1 MGAVTFREALELIE
15 SLPEEER
22 RDLLD
27 IVRRRLV
34 EERRAEIAKS
44 IQAARGEWARGEV
57 KGAPLTTFCVN
68 SLNEATGLEQNLSPS
83 LYNRHTS
90 TSPAEA

>member
-1 MGAVTFREALELIE
+1 MGAVSFSEALELIE

-44 IQAARGEWARGEV
+44 IQAARGEWVRGEV
-57 KGAPLTTFCVN
+57 KRGTVDDLLRELP
-68 SLNEATGLEQNLSPS
+68 E
-83 LYNRHTS
+83 
-90 TSPAEA
+90 

>member
-15 SLPEEER
+15 SLPEEDR

-34 EERRAEIAKS
+34 EERRAEIAKA

-57 KGAPLTTFCVN
+57 KSGTVD
-68 SLNEATGLEQNLSPS
+68 NLLRELP
-83 LYNRHTS
+83 
-90 TSPAEA
+90 E

>member
-1 MGAVTFREALELIE
+1 MGAVTFSEALELIE
-15 SLPEEER
+15 SLPEEDR

-44 IQAARGEWARGEV
+44 IQAARGE
-57 KGAPLTTFCVN
+57 
-68 SLNEATGLEQNLSPS
+68 
-83 LYNRHTS
+83 
-90 TSPAEA
+90 

>member
-1 MGAVTFREALELIE
+1 MGTVTFREALELIE
-15 SLPEEER
+15 SLPEEDR

-44 IQAARGEWARGEV
+44 IRAARGEWARGEV
-57 KGAPLTTFCVN
+57 KRGAVDDLLRELP
-68 SLNEATGLEQNLSPS
+68 E
-83 LYNRHTS
+83 
-90 TSPAEA
+90 

>member
-1 MGAVTFREALELIE
+1 MGAVTFSEALELIE

-44 IQAARGEWARGEV
+44 IQAAREDWVGGEAKRGTVDDLLREL
-57 KGAPLTTFCVN
+57 P
-68 SLNEATGLEQNLSPS
+68 E
-83 LYNRHTS
+83 
-90 TSPAEA
+90 

>member
-1 MGAVTFREALELIE
+1 MGVVTFSEALELIE

-44 IQAARGEWARGEV
+44 IQAARGEWVRGEV
-57 KGAPLTTFCVN
+57 KRGTVDDLLRELP
-68 SLNEATGLEQNLSPS
+68 E
-83 LYNRHTS
+83 
-90 TSPAEA
+90 